1 MCVVHVCIQT
11 LGEMITVRFAEYMLV
26 RVSLKS
32 SALKWAPQTYEF
44 LEGSKRIISGSEF
57 ADDVAV

>member
-1 MCVVHVCIQT
+1 
-11 LGEMITVRFAEYMLV
+11 MITVRFAEYMLV